1 MDQTDALHELELKIV
16 KIAADLEAEKA
27 TTRRLEEEI
36 NSVKSGI
43 GRGLWIL
50 GGGFLTSL
58 VAWIAGGG
66 LVR

>member
-1 MDQTDALHELELKIV
+1 MENNEAVHELALKLV
-16 KIAADLEAEKA
+16 KLEAELEASKL
-27 TTRRLEEEI
+27 TTERLEREI
-36 NSVKSGI
+36 ANLKSGI

-58 VAWIAGGG
+58 VAWVAGGG